1 VKGLVWIGYGKFVV
15 DSAKKVGLVPDYV
28 GVGCGSAGFVDSAG
42 RIGLGEGYVGSG
54 KVVVDFAKKL
64 G

>member
-1 VKGLVWIGYGKFVV
+1 VWIGSGKFVV

-28 GVGCGSAGFVDSAG
+28 GVGSGSAGFVDSAG
-42 RIGLGEGYVGSG
+42 RIGSG